1 VLENIFKLKER
12 RTDVKTEV
20 LAGFTTFIT
29 MAYIIFVNPSILST
43 TGLDKHAVFFAT
55 CIGAAVGTLIM
66 ALYANLPFALAP
78 GMGLNAFFTYTVCL
92 QMKYTPQQALAAVFI
107 SGIIFVIIT
116 AVGLRQAIVRSIP
129 QSLKHAMTAGIGLFI
144 AFIGFI
150 NSGIVVIDSGSKL
163 PKFGDFTSA
172 FKSFTNDHNI
182 NSAII
187 SSRGAIVALIGL
199 LIIGILIAKRV
210 KGAIIIGIIIAT
222 VISFPLKIVDLS
234 KFKFSLEAFEVSAF
248 NFDFAGLFAAHG
260 QGGGIGA
267 VLLSLFAVILTFTLI
282 DMFDSIGTFVGLAD
296 KAGMLDEK
304 GDIPNMDRALMSD
317 AIATIVG
324 AIFGTSTVTTYIESA
339 AGIEEGGRTGLTSL
353 VTGILFILALVIAPF
368 IGLVPSQATAPAL
381 IAVGV
386 MMISSIKKIDFNDF
400 EEALPAFLTI
410 VIMPFT
416 YSIANGISAGIIF
429 YVLVKLLRGKA
440 KEVHPITYILA
451 ILFILRFMIIA
462 H

>member
-12 RTDVKTEV
+12 KTDAKTEV
-20 LAGFTTFIT
+20 IAGFTTFIT

-43 TGLDKHAVFFAT
+43 TGLDKQAVFFAT

-107 SGIIFVIIT
+107 SGIIFIIIT
-116 AVGLRQAIVRSIP
+116 LMGLRQAIIRSIP
-129 QSLKHAMTAGIGLFI
+129 ISLKHAMTAGIGLFI
-144 AFIGFI
+144 SFIGFI
-150 NSGIVVIDSGSKL
+150 NAGIVVIDSGTKL

-172 FKSFTNDHNI
+172 FKPLTSNPSI
-182 NSAII
+182 NQQILT
-187 SSRGAIVALIGL
+187 SRGAVLALIGL
-199 LIIGILIAKRV
+199 LLIGVLIAKRV
-210 KGAIIIGIIIAT
+210 KGAIIIGIVITTLLSFIAK
-222 VISFPLKIVDLS
+222 LVDIS
-234 KFKFSLEAFEVSAF
+234 KFTFSLNSFRLKAF
-248 NFDFAGLFAAHG
+248 NFDFKGLFAAQTHDKG
-260 QGGGIGA
+260 FVA
-267 VLLSLFAVILTFTLI
+267 LFLSLFAVVLTFTLI
-282 DMFDSIGTFVGLAD
+282 DMFDNIGTLVGLAD

-304 GDIPNMDRALMSD
+304 GDIPNMDRALMAD
-317 AIATIVG
+317 AFATTIG
-324 AIFGTSTVTTYIESA
+324 AILGTSTVTTYIESA

-451 ILFILRFMIIA
+451 ILFILRFMVIA

>member
-1 VLENIFKLKER
+1 MLENLFKLKER
-12 RTDVKTEV
+12 HTDVKTEV
-20 LAGFTTFIT
+20 IAGFTTFIT

-107 SGIIFVIIT
+107 SGIIFVLIT
-116 AVGLRQAIVRSIP
+116 AVGLRQAIVKSIP
-129 QSLKHAMTAGIGLFI
+129 QPLKHAMTAGIGLFI

-150 NSGIVVIDSGSKL
+150 NSGIVVFDPGSKL
-163 PKFGDFTSA
+163 PKFGDFTAA
-172 FKSFTNDHNI
+172 FNSFTNNPDI
-182 NSAII
+182 NKSVIA
-187 SSRGAIVALIGL
+187 SRGALIAVIGL
-199 LIIGILIAKRV
+199 LIIGILIARRV
-210 KGAIIIGIIIAT
+210 KGAIIIGIIIT
-222 VISFPLKIVDLS
+222 TIISFPLKIVDLS
-234 KFKFSLEAFEVSAF
+234 KFKFSLEAFKVSAF
-248 NFDFAGLFAAHG
+248 NFDFAGLFSAHN

-267 VLLSLFAVILTFTLI
+267 VLLSLFAVVLTFTLI

-353 VTGILFILALVIAPF
+353 VTGILFILALIIAPF
-368 IGLVPSQATAPAL
+368 IGLVPTQATAPAL

-386 MMISSIKKIDFNDF
+386 MMISSIKKIDFSDF

-440 KEVHPITYILA
+440 KEVHPITYVLA
-451 ILFILRFMIIA
+451 ILFILRFMVIA

>member
-1 VLENIFKLKER
+1 
-12 RTDVKTEV
+12 
-20 LAGFTTFIT
+20 
-29 MAYIIFVNPSILST
+29 
-43 TGLDKHAVFFAT
+43 
-55 CIGAAVGTLIM
+55 
-66 ALYANLPFALAP
+66 
-78 GMGLNAFFTYTVCL
+78 
-92 QMKYTPQQALAAVFI
+92 
-107 SGIIFVIIT
+107 
-116 AVGLRQAIVRSIP
+116 
-129 QSLKHAMTAGIGLFI
+129 
-144 AFIGFI
+144 
-150 NSGIVVIDSGSKL
+150 
-163 PKFGDFTSA
+163 
-172 FKSFTNDHNI
+172 
-182 NSAII
+182 
-187 SSRGAIVALIGL
+187 
-199 LIIGILIAKRV
+199 
-210 KGAIIIGIIIAT
+210 
-222 VISFPLKIVDLS
+222 
-234 KFKFSLEAFEVSAF
+234 
-248 NFDFAGLFAAHG
+248 
-260 QGGGIGA
+260 
-267 VLLSLFAVILTFTLI
+267 
-282 DMFDSIGTFVGLAD
+282 
-296 KAGMLDEK
+296 MLDEK